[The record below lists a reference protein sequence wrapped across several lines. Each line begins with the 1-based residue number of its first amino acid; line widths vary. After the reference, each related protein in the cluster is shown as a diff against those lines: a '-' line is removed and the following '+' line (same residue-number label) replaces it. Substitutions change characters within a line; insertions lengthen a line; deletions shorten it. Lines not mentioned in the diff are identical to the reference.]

1 MSDVSQGAGWW
12 LASDGKWY
20 PPTAPP
26 GVSDAVEA
34 LPPLPSFFAAASQSP
49 FADAPS
55 VSPPSEPVNAGDLG
69 SHVAPPEHQP
79 APPPRPLFVT
89 EPGASNPGWWRASDG
104 EWYPPELNPSVRSQ
118 GGYADPS
125 SVADH
130 DASQSSDPL
139 QSSRYALPA
148 GWARPLIGLAL
159 VIAIVGATVGA
170 VAAVSGPSKKTVGS
184 PPPSDLGSVAPIIS
198 SQGSGSPST
207 TNGTSGTSSPTTG
220 PVPSSSPT
228 TSNDPAPTDASGSGP
243 SLITAAIEQQVVAT
257 TWTGFSTAF
266 ADGDRTGIA
275 QYTTAE
281 ADQAIDGS
289 FDCGCPPWPTAYT
302 SVSFSAPPQSSYPIS
317 FLAEF
322 VGVNYDNSPLT
333 KEVVFSQGSPGAPW
347 LIAHL
352 GSFVNGE
359 PISDLSSNVSA
370 APPAVP
376 TLITQVPETFATYFN
391 TLDNTGKPPTPRPP
405 GFSSNNYLS
414 EVIGQSEQAYLT
426 ETAGGYKDVNAH
438 AVGSVSPAF
447 AVEENG
453 QIEAVELCF
462 YLDISTT
469 VTRTNGSPVV
479 QRADRS
485 TFGNLLAPGSYSSL
499 HETQTEDNCVSES
512 ITGTSYLLTN
522 LGGISLITGV
532 PS

>member
-1 MSDVSQGAGWW
+1 MAPTEPINSGAPAWHARPSD
-12 LASDGKWY
+12 
-20 PPTAPP
+20 
-26 GVSDAVEA
+26 
-34 LPPLPSFFAAASQSP
+34 
-49 FADAPS
+49 
-55 VSPPSEPVNAGDLG
+55 
-69 SHVAPPEHQP
+69 HQP
-79 APPPRPLFVT
+79 APPRRPSFIT

-104 EWYPPELNPSVRSQ
+104 EWYPPELHSSVQLQ
-118 GGYADPS
+118 GGYAHQS
-125 SVADH
+125 SVADRE
-130 DASQSSDPL
+130 ASQSSDPMA
-139 QSSRYALPA
+139 SSRYGLPA

-159 VIAIVGATVGA
+159 VVVLVGATVA
-170 VAAVSGPSKKTVGS
+170 TVAAVAGPPKKTAGS
-184 PPPSDLGSVAPIIS
+184 PPPSGLGAAAPIIS
-198 SQGSGSPST
+198 SQGNVPSPST
-207 TNGTSGTSSPTTG
+207 TDGTPVTASPTTG
-220 PVPSSSPT
+220 STASSSPT
-228 TSNDPAPTDASGSGP
+228 ASSYPAPSEASGSGP
-243 SLITAAIEQQVVAT
+243 SLITAVIEQQVVAT

-281 ADQAIDGS
+281 ADQSIEGS

-333 KEVVFSQGSPGAPW
+333 KEVVFTQASSGAPW

-405 GFSSNNYLS
+405 GFSSNNYLT

-426 ETAGGYKDVNAH
+426 ETTGGYKDVNTH
-438 AVGSVSPAF
+438 VVGPVSPVF

-453 QIEAVELCF
+453 QIRGVEMCF

-469 VTRTNGSPVV
+469 VTRTNGAPVV
-479 QRADRS
+479 QPADQS

-499 HETQTEDNCVSES
+499 HETQNEDNCVSES
-512 ITGTSYLLTN
+512 ITGTSYLLST
-522 LGGISLITGV
+522 LGGISSITGV